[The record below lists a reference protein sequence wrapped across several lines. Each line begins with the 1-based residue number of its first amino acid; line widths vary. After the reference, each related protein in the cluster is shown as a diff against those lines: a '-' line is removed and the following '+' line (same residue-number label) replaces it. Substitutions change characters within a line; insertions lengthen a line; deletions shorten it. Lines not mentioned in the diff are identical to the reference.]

1 MFPLLRKQ
9 VLFLSFLWLPFLLSA
24 SDYTV
29 RIVGT
34 AKGAEGREIVWKA
47 DADAFSGMS
56 VELARCRIGED
67 GGFVLQTDLIGNEL
81 PTYLAID
88 YYSTGF
94 FARAGKEYRME
105 MAPFDYH
112 LDERC
117 NAFIPSDDIPSL
129 RYTLADA
136 TGRTDTT
143 DLNVLVGRYSALY
156 SRMVVPHLGQINI
169 RKNTAP
175 VEAFI
180 RMADSLFAGV
190 EDACF
195 ADYRRY
201 TEASLKDFAG
211 MLSRKELYREYIE
224 DKAIDVSNPACV
236 AFLKT
241 YYTDYFKTGRFL
253 PFVQVARIMNREDLT
268 PAQRYGALVD
278 SMGLDYSLRGE
289 RLREWVLIHAC
300 SEVMGEEALDKG
312 KMLDMLRFLQRNTKF
327 PTHAKAVANLL
338 EAEETARIRPYFKG
352 IVLTDSAE
360 NPLSV
365 EELLEKDRF
374 HYFVFV
380 RAGYERCPS
389 CVEESALLRKIWTA
403 ASPEVK
409 DAVKIIFVNC
419 DYPFAAYY
427 HDAMHRH
434 YPWPYLHFNGNI
446 DWIRQI
452 DAARFPAFLLVD
464 DKGNVLNS
472 SFNPP
477 SRNIQAVFER
487 MGKLKA
493 GKAQAEN
500 GSTE

>member
-1 MFPLLRKQ
+1 MMPFGKKACFWILSLLPLA
-9 VLFLSFLWLPFLLSA
+9 LSA

-29 RIVGT
+29 RIEGT

-47 DADAFSGMS
+47 DADAFSGLS
-56 VELARCRIGED
+56 VELDRCRID
-67 GGFVLQTDLIGNEL
+67 DTGGFVLQTDLIGNVL
-81 PTYLAID
+81 PTYLVID

-105 MAPFDYH
+105 MASFDYH
-112 LDERC
+112 LDEKC
-117 NAFIPSDDIPSL
+117 NAFIPFDDIPSL

-136 TGRTDTT
+136 TGKSDTA
-143 DLNVLVGRYSALY
+143 DLNALVGRYSALY
-156 SRMVVPHLGQINI
+156 RRMVVPNFEQINI

-190 EDACF
+190 EDAFF

-201 TEASLKDFAG
+201 TEAELKDFAG
-211 MLSRKELYREYIE
+211 MLSRKELYHEYME
-224 DKAIDVSNPACV
+224 DKAVDVSNPACV

-253 PFVQVARIMNREDLT
+253 PFVQVARILNRKDFT
-268 PAQRYGALVD
+268 PARRYAALAD

-300 SEVMGEEALDKG
+300 SEVMGDEAIDKG
-312 KMLDMLRFLQRNTKF
+312 KMLDMLRFLQGSTKF
-327 PTHAKAVANLL
+327 KEHAKAIVNMLRVD
-338 EAEETARIRPYFKG
+338 EEKRLRPYFKN
-352 IVLTDSAE
+352 ICLKDSAE
-360 NPLSV
+360 NEVPV
-365 EELLEKDRF
+365 ERLLEKDRF

-389 CVEESALLRKIWTA
+389 CAEEAAFLKKIWSGA
-403 ASPEVK
+403 KEQVR

-427 HDAMHRH
+427 HDAMYRR

-446 DWIRQI
+446 EWIRQI

-472 SFNPP
+472 SFNAP
-477 SRNIQAVFER
+477 SQNIQSVFER
-487 MGKLKA
+487 MAKLRA
-493 GKAQAEN
+493 ARIQAES